1 MSIDRIDKLF
11 HPKAIAVVGA
21 SDKSGSLGNAV
32 MHNLSASE
40 FNGPIFAVNA
50 EQSSIMGQSAYADL
64 RDIETPVDLVVVACP
79 METVPDAIAECAKA
93 GIPGAVIVSA
103 GCRQTDPSGRQLET
117 KILDAAA
124 DGKVR
129 IIGPHGLGIMC
140 AASKLNASLA
150 PGMPL
155 SGKLAFVS
163 QSRGICSAILDYSR
177 KEKIGFSHF
186 IGLGTMLDVDFGDI
200 IDYLGAEAGAA
211 SILIHMETLTRH
223 RHFMSAARAVS
234 RIKPIIVLKTGRTNS
249 RMLSDACSTGAMKGE
264 DGVYDAAFQRAGI
277 VRVKTFEELFDTA
290 QILSRKGRYR
300 GPGLAILTNTGGPG
314 VMAVDALADYG
325 TQPAVL
331 APETLDALDA
341 VLPEGWNR
349 DNPVNILADAAPERY
364 AAAASILSRAKDIQA
379 LLIMLAPRILTD
391 AEAVARELVERLEQ
405 TTLPVLACWMGGTD
419 VQAGRQILNEA
430 GLPTF
435 DTPERAVRAF
445 MNLHRHSRGIEML
458 QQIPARLSRR
468 IVVDRA
474 AAGRLIDAAMG
485 SSPGLLDKPQ
495 SRALL
500 EAYGISVTR
509 AAAAASADETVLSVG
524 AGKHPGF
531 GPVILFGMGG
541 MSGERIGDRTIALP
555 PLNRLLASRLIESTG
570 ANRLIEG
577 CCDQPSADREKIEE
591 LLIRAAQLVTDF
603 PQIAELDIHPVAIRD
618 GQPVVLDARVVLE
631 QPLCEAPMH
640 LCISPYPSR
649 YESRLHLPEV
659 GDLSIRPIR
668 PEDAPLLSELFDTLS
683 PQSVYYRF
691 FSPMKQ
697 LSHAMLAR
705 FTQID
710 YDREIALVAILE
722 SGSSEKMLGAA
733 RVMLQYN
740 LKDAE
745 FAVLVGDTWQGRGIG
760 AHLLRNC
767 LKIAKE
773 RGFGR
778 IWGTVLAENRNMLA
792 LGKKL
797 GFTIKHAEQAGEFD
811 LTLDMPQSGPDSFF
825 DSGSIYSSPPNDED
839 TK

>member
-1 MSIDRIDKLF
+1 MSIDCIDSLF

-21 SDKSGSLGNAV
+21 SEKSGSLGRAV
-32 MHNLSASE
+32 MHNLRASG

-50 EQSSIMGQSAYADL
+50 GPSSIMGHSAYADL
-64 RDIETPVDLVVVACP
+64 QHIETPVDLVVVASP
-79 METVPDAIAECAKA
+79 MKTVPAVIADCARIGA
-93 GIPGAVIVSA
+93 FGAVIISA
-103 GCRQTDPSGRQLET
+103 GCRPSGPTGRQLET
-117 KILDAAA
+117 QILNSAA

-155 SGKLAFVS
+155 FGKLAFVS
-163 QSRGICSAILDYSR
+163 QSRGICSAILDYSK

-186 IGLGTMLDVDFGDI
+186 IGLGSMLDVDFGDI
-200 IDYLGAEAGAA
+200 IDYLGAEAGASA
-211 SILIHMETLTRH
+211 ILMHMETLTRH

-234 RIKPIIVLKTGRTNS
+234 RIKPIIVLKTGRTNT
-249 RMLSDACSTGAMKGE
+249 RMLSEASSTGTMIGE
-264 DGVYDAAFQRAGI
+264 DGVFDAAFQRAGI

-290 QILSRKGRYR
+290 KILSRKGRYR
-300 GPGLAILTNTGGPG
+300 GPGLAILTNTSGPG
-314 VMAVDALADYG
+314 VMAVDCLADAG
-325 TQPAVL
+325 MQPAVL
-331 APETLDALDA
+331 AAETLDALDA
-341 VLPEGWNR
+341 VLPEDWNR
-349 DNPVNILADAAPERY
+349 DNPVNMMADATPEQY
-364 AAAASILSRAKDIQA
+364 AAAASILSRAKGIQA
-379 LLIMLAPRILTD
+379 LLIMLAPRVLTD
-391 AEAVARELVERLEQ
+391 AKAVARTLIERLGE
-405 TTLPVLACWMGGTD
+405 TTLPVMACWMGGID
-419 VQAGRQILNEA
+419 VQASRKILDHA

-468 IVVDRA
+468 IVVDRT
-474 AAGRLIDAAMG
+474 AAGRMIDTGTA
-485 SSPGLLDKPQ
+485 SLPGLLDQTQ
-495 SRALL
+495 SKALL
-500 EAYGISVTR
+500 EAYGISVSPS
-509 AAAAASADETVLSVG
+509 AVAASDETVLTVG
-524 AGKHPGF
+524 ARKHPGF
-531 GPVILFGMGG
+531 GPMIFFGVGG
-541 MSGERIGDRTIALP
+541 ISGDLIGDRAIALP
-555 PLNRLLASRLIESTG
+555 PLNRLLASRLMEATR

-577 CCDQPSADREKIEE
+577 YGDQPSADREKLEE
-591 LLIRAAQLVTDF
+591 ILMRLAQLVTDF
-603 PQIAELDIHPVAIRD
+603 PQIAELDIHPVAIS
-618 GQPVVLDARVVLE
+618 GGHPVALHARVVLE
-631 QPLCEAPMH
+631 QPVCPAPMH

-649 YESRLHLPEV
+649 YESRLYLPEV

-668 PEDAPLLSELFDTLS
+668 PEDAPLLAQLFDTLS
-683 PQSVYYRF
+683 PRSIYYRF

-722 SGSSEKMLGAA
+722 SGSEEKMLGAA
-733 RVMLQYN
+733 RVMLQHN

-745 FAVLVGDTWQGRGIG
+745 FAVLVGDAWQGRGIG
-760 AHLLRNC
+760 AHLLRTC

-778 IWGTVLAENRNMLA
+778 IWGTVLAENRNMLT

-797 GFTIKHAEQAGEFD
+797 GFTIKRAEQAGEFD
-811 LTLDMPQSGPDSFF
+811 LTLDMPQPAA
-825 DSGSIYSSPPNDED
+825 
-839 TK
+839 